1 MNRQDI
7 YLQALSDYM
16 ATRDNYTVD
25 TMVERCTGLGFCYY
39 FQERIGG
46 RSFYSEMDELL
57 PELHSVLV
65 KYANNAC
72 GSSVPYSKHGLEY
85 VERRIEMLKQALA
98 MLEQEAVSHG

>member
-46 RSFYSEMDELL
+46 ESFYSEMDELL
-57 PELHSVLV
+57 PELHKVLV
-65 KYANNAC
+65 SR
-72 GSSVPYSKHGLEY
+72 GGQVPYSKHGLEY
-85 VERRIEMLKQALA
+85 VERRISMLKQALA
-98 MLEQEAVSHG
+98 MMEQEAVSHG